1 MYGRDICEC
10 TIGAEH
16 FWGKGIMMRNECVVG
31 GIFMASNT
39 ANTCAV
45 WNCSIRN
52 NLGSTH
58 RNIIGQ
64 QGSIEHLRSILG
76 PPTKLLEANELI
88 CMCSSSNLCCRDR
101 YHDTHV
107 MSCMSVCIMMSV
119 MHYIRDDRQDTT
131 RVLADI

>member
-1 MYGRDICEC
+1 
-10 TIGAEH
+10 
-16 FWGKGIMMRNECVVG
+16 MMRNERMVG

-45 WNCSIRN
+45 WNCSIRD
-52 NLGSTH
+52 NLGSTN

-76 PPTKLLEANELI
+76 PPSKLLEANELI
-88 CMCSSSNLCCRDR
+88 CMCSSSLQR

-107 MSCMSVCIMMSV
+107 IYDCMHVVCDAL
-119 MHYIRDDRQDTT
+119 Y
-131 RVLADI
+131 

>member
-1 MYGRDICEC
+1 
-10 TIGAEH
+10 
-16 FWGKGIMMRNECVVG
+16 MRNERVEG

-88 CMCSSSNLCCRDR
+88 CMYSSFHLCCMEREIDR
-101 YHDTHV
+101 YHDTHI
-107 MSCMSVCIMMSV
+107 MSCHV
-119 MHYIRDDRQDTT
+119 
-131 RVLADI
+131 

>member
-1 MYGRDICEC
+1 
-10 TIGAEH
+10 
-16 FWGKGIMMRNECVVG
+16 MRNERVVG

-45 WNCSIRN
+45 WNCSICD
-52 NLGSTH
+52 NLGSTN

-88 CMCSSSNLCCRDR
+88 CMCSSSLQR
-101 YHDTHV
+101 YHDTYV
-107 MSCMSVCIMMSV
+107 MSCDV
-119 MHYIRDDRQDTT
+119 MYECMHVVYDA
-131 RVLADI
+131 L